1 MPDWIA
7 ATLHTQRILRIELTV
22 TDLRRSERFYV
33 AGLGF
38 AVVARGEADPAM
50 AALLSA
56 DRITTVELRLGGQTL
71 VLQAFEPPGACYPA
85 DAASSDQVF
94 QHFAIPVVDM
104 DASVT
109 RLQAM
114 RPVPISDGP
123 QHLPA
128 RSGGA
133 VAFKFRDPDGHPL
146 ELIQFPNGHD
156 VGIDHSAI
164 VVMDAN
170 RSIAFYRDHLGFD
183 LASSQIN
190 TGQEQDRLDG
200 LSDVTVEVVA
210 LTPHRPMPHLELL
223 AYRSPT
229 IRTTRRLGPKDV
241 AATRLVLEVDG
252 LPADTMRLSDG
263 KRVVLIHDPDEHAL
277 LLISPAVT
285 SKP

>member
-1 MPDWIA
+1 MTI
-7 ATLHTQRILRIELTV
+7 HTQRILRIELTV

-33 AGLGF
+33 DGLGF
-38 AVVARGEADPAM
+38 AVARRGEADPAM

-56 DRITTVELRLGGQTL
+56 DRVTTVELRRGGQSL

-85 DAASSDQVF
+85 DATSSDQVF

-104 DASVT
+104 GASVT

-156 VGIDHSAI
+156 DGIDHSAI
-164 VVMDAN
+164 VVGDAEC
-170 RSIAFYRDHLGFD
+170 SIAFYRDHLGFD
-183 LASSQIN
+183 VASSQIN

-210 LTPHRPMPHLELL
+210 LTPHQPMPHLELL

-229 IRTTRRLGPKDV
+229 IRRTRRLRPHDL

-252 LPADTMRLSDG
+252 LPADAMRSSDG

-277 LLISPAVT
+277 LLISPAT
-285 SKP
+285 ASKT

>member
-7 ATLHTQRILRIELTV
+7 MTLHTQRILRIELTV
-22 TDLRRSERFYV
+22 VDLRRSERFYV
-33 AGLGF
+33 DGLEF
-38 AVVARGEADPAM
+38 AVVDRGEADPAM

-56 DRITTVELRLGGQTL
+56 DRVTTVELRRGGQTL
-71 VLQAFEPPGACYPA
+71 VLQAFEPPGARYPA

-94 QHFAIPVVDM
+94 QHIAIPVVDM

-133 VAFKFRDPDGHPL
+133 VALKFRDPDGHPL
-146 ELIQFPNGHD
+146 ELIRFPNGHND
-156 VGIDHSAI
+156 GIDHSAI
-164 VVMDAN
+164 VVTDSE
-170 RSIAFYRDHLGFD
+170 RSIAFYRNHLGFD

-210 LTPHRPMPHLELL
+210 LTPRQPIPHIELL
-223 AYRSPT
+223 AYQSPT
-229 IRTTRRLGPKDV
+229 IRTTRRPRPQDV

-252 LPADTMRLSDG
+252 LPADAMRLSDG
-263 KRVVLIHDPDEHAL
+263 KRVMLIHDPDEHAL
-277 LLISPAVT
+277 LLISPEMT
-285 SKP
+285 SKT